1 MIIPVRCVTCGFP
14 FLAHR
19 WEAYQAKVKE
29 YRKQLGKAE
38 DGEMEYL
45 SATTVKTPEGKALD
59 DLGISK
65 MCCRRHM
72 LSHVDLL

>member
-19 WEAYQAKVKE
+19 WDAYQTKLKE
-29 YRKQLGKAE
+29 YRKQMGLT
-38 DGEMEYL
+38 DTEMQYL
-45 SATTVKTPEGKALD
+45 SATTVKTPEGRALD
-59 DLGISK
+59 DLGIKK